1 MNNTLKMV
9 ITLTL
14 IGVISGGVLFAV
26 NKWSE
31 DYIRE
36 HSDNSTKD
44 AIFQVIPGASDYKT
58 KTSGKLKYFEVFDNK
73 NKLAGYA
80 LPCEGNGFQG
90 KIKLMAGLSPDI
102 EKITGIKILEQT
114 ETPGLG
120 SKITDNGFS
129 GQFVGLEVLP
139 KIGCVKGKPAE
150 NPNEIQAITGATI
163 SSKSVVKILN
173 EGIKKLQ
180 EIVKEEN

>member
-1 MNNTLKMV
+1 MNNSIKM
-9 ITLTL
+9 IFTLTL
-14 IGVISGGVLFAV
+14 IGVISGGLLFAV

-31 DYIRE
+31 GYIRE

-44 AIFQVIPGASDYKT
+44 AIFQVIPGASDYKI
-58 KTSGKLKYFEVFDNK
+58 KTSGKLEYFEVFDNK

-90 KIKLMAGLSPDI
+90 KIRLMAGLSPNL
-102 EKITGIKILEQT
+102 EKVTGIKILEQT

-120 SKITDNGFS
+120 SKITENGFT
-129 GQFVGLEVLP
+129 GQFIGLGVQP
-139 KIGCVKGKPAE
+139 KIDYVKGKPAE
-150 NPNEIQAITGATI
+150 KPNEIQAITGATI